1 MNIRSMRSV
10 FLAGLTLALLSCI
23 TVNIYF
29 PEAEVKKAAEDIV
42 NEVQGA
48 DKQKKEEIKKDEIR
62 KESVARSASFSL
74 VPGLF
79 AQQATEVSTPR
90 IRAIKES
97 MKGRFDQ
104 LVPYYDAGR
113 LGVGK
118 DGLLAVIKEDGL
130 SLQDKAVLRK
140 LAGDENKDRKDLYA
154 EVAKAMNIDSSKIG
168 DIQKIFADQWI
179 ATAHAGWMV
188 QNADGTWAKK

>member
-1 MNIRSMRSV
+1 MKIRSMRSV

-42 NEVQGA
+42 NDVRGT
-48 DKQKKEEIKKDEIR
+48 DKQKKEEIKKEVVA
-62 KESVARSASFSL
+62 ESSGFSL
-74 VPGLF
+74 VPGLY

-97 MKGRFDQ
+97 MKARLEQ
-104 LVPYYDAGR
+104 LVPFYDAGR
-113 LGVGK
+113 IGEGK
-118 DGLLAVIKEDGL
+118 DGMLSVLKEDGL
-130 SLQDKAVLRK
+130 SLQDKSVLRK
-140 LAGDENKDRKDLYA
+140 VTGDENKDRKDLYA
-154 EVAKAMNIDSSKIG
+154 EVAKALNVDASKMG
-168 DIQKIFADQWI
+168 DVQKIFADQWI
-179 ATAHAGWMV
+179 GTARAGWMV

>member
-1 MNIRSMRSV
+1 MKIRSMRSV

-42 NEVQGA
+42 NDVRGT
-48 DKQKKEEIKKDEIR
+48 DKQKKEEIKKDVVA
-62 KESVARSASFSL
+62 ESAGFSL
-74 VPGLF
+74 VPGLY

-97 MKGRFDQ
+97 MKARLEQ
-104 LVPYYDAGR
+104 LVPFYDAGR
-113 LGVGK
+113 IGEGK
-118 DGLLAVIKEDGL
+118 DGLLQVLKEEGL
-130 SLQDKAVLRK
+130 SLQDKSVLRK
-140 LAGDENKDRKDLYA
+140 VTGDENKDRKDLYA
-154 EVAKAMNIDSSKIG
+154 EVAKALNVDASKMG
-168 DIQKIFADQWI
+168 DVQKIFADQWI
-179 ATAHAGWMV
+179 GTARAGWMV

>member
-1 MNIRSMRSV
+1 MKIRSMRSV

-42 NEVQGA
+42 NDVRGT
-48 DKQKKEEIKKDEIR
+48 DKQKKEEIKKDVVA
-62 KESVARSASFSL
+62 ESAGFSL
-74 VPGLF
+74 VPGLY

-97 MKGRFDQ
+97 MKARLEQ
-104 LVPYYDAGR
+104 LVPFYDAGR
-113 LGVGK
+113 IGEGK
-118 DGLLAVIKEDGL
+118 DGMLLVLKEDGL
-130 SLQDKAVLRK
+130 SLQDKSVLRK
-140 LAGDENKDRKDLYA
+140 VTGDENKDRKDLYA
-154 EVAKAMNIDSSKIG
+154 EVAKALNVDASKMS
-168 DIQKIFADQWI
+168 DVQKIFADQWI
-179 ATAHAGWMV
+179 GTARAGWMV